1 MCVTEGNT
9 GADTGLFSAP
19 RWFPAAAAEAEQA
32 EERLGSESRQ
42 QTATFPPRAASDED
56 EEEEKEARGRRSR
69 RSNEI
74 LREASRHPDKSSLL
88 RCDGGPLSAKC

>member
-9 GADTGLFSAP
+9 GADTGLFSAA

-42 QTATFPPRAASDED
+42 QTATFPSRAASDED
-56 EEEEKEARGRRSR
+56 EEEETEARGRRI
-69 RSNEI
+69 SNEI